1 MMIGEVGAH
10 LANICAI
17 GFCNPISRGEIKK
30 IDHFR
35 VETKSQ
41 RSHYGL
47 SVFYDS
53 NDNVDIENEEEDYR
67 FYLGVKK
74 LSRKRMRFDRFG
86 HQFLKKSA
94 FGGAGREFWA

>member
-1 MMIGEVGAH
+1 MIGEVGAH

-17 GFCNPISRGEIKK
+17 GFCNPISRGRIKK

-53 NDNVDIENEEEDYR
+53 NDNMDIEEEDYR
-67 FYLGVKK
+67 FYLGGEKNFSK
-74 LSRKRMRFDRFG
+74 TDARFDPFG
-86 HQFLKKSA
+86 HQFPKKSA
-94 FGGAGREFWA
+94 FGGAEREFWA